1 MLMQTCQIKY
11 DRWDIFSEVKK
22 CISAG
27 KFKKINVKM
36 TNMKVEKTRQEGKL

>member
-1 MLMQTCQIKY
+1 MIDEIY
-11 DRWDIFSEVKK
+11 IIYRYPEVIK

-27 KFKKINVKM
+27 KFKKMNVKM